1 MKTKP
6 STAVFSVLPGE
17 RRVSAR
23 NNRADWALSWFLFGP
38 AIRRA
43 ARDTAVFDRPEKRIR
58 YSEVLAL
65 FLARRP
71 LAAAIRKRQ
80 IDSMKLPRHA
90 EMWLMPYLKDR
101 LRKRIRPIK
110 PKRAWVAITDHYEP
124 LGMGASVETALGR
137 VARWRDKWP
146 RIAADA
152 PKDAG
157 GQCPQHSFFYPQ
169 EEYRRDLLDGI
180 AEMVRL
186 GVGDVEVHL
195 HHHNEQ
201 RDSFIHKV
209 TEYCRRLT
217 NDHGLLRQQDG
228 RTVFGFIHG
237 NWALDNSRPDGKLC
251 GLNGEIALLRD
262 LGCYADFTMPSL
274 PSATQGRIVNQIYWC
289 KNDPGNRPKSF
300 DRGIEAAVGGGRQ
313 GDLLMITGPLGV
325 RFRGRALPRL
335 ETGEIA
341 GYDLPTPL
349 RVRQWFDLAPTI
361 GGDLFLK
368 LYTHGAPE
376 RNLEPLLGGGLA
388 SLFSWLAEEGDRR
401 GIEIHWATAW
411 QMYQAADALI
421 HGREPFFDAAAAV
434 ARTSQ

>member
-1 MKTKP
+1 
-6 STAVFSVLPGE
+6 
-17 RRVSAR
+17 
-23 NNRADWALSWFLFGP
+23 
-38 AIRRA
+38 
-43 ARDTAVFDRPEKRIR
+43 
-58 YSEVLAL
+58 
-65 FLARRP
+65 
-71 LAAAIRKRQ
+71 
-80 IDSMKLPRHA
+80 MKLPKHA
-90 EMWLMPYLKDR
+90 EIWLVPYLGDR
-101 LRKRIRPIK
+101 LKKAVRPRK

-124 LGMGASVETALGR
+124 LGMGVSVETALSR

-146 RIAADA
+146 RIADDA
-152 PKDAG
+152 PRDAS
-157 GQCPQHSFFYPQ
+157 GQRPQYSFFYPQ

-195 HHHNEQ
+195 HHDNEQ

-217 NDHGLLRQQDG
+217 EDHGLLRQMGG

-237 NWALDNSRPDGKLC
+237 NWALDNSHPDGKAC

-274 PSATQGRIVNQIYWC
+274 PSATQGRVVNQIYWC
-289 KNDPGNRPKSF
+289 TNNPDNLPKSF
-300 DRGIEAAVGGGRQ
+300 DRGIEATPGGGKQ
-313 GDLLMITGPLGV
+313 GDLLMITGPVGL
-325 RFRGRALPRL
+325 RFGGRLLPRL

-341 GYDLPTPL
+341 GYDMPTAS

-361 GGDLFLK
+361 GDDLFLK

-376 RNLEPLLGGGLA
+376 RNLEPLLDVGL
-388 SLFSWLAEEGDRR
+388 SNLFRWLAEESDRR

-421 HGREPFFDAAAAV
+421 RGLP
-434 ARTSQ
+434 